1 MLADQARLKSGV
13 LLTSFRPS
21 RPPREAPIYRRALSL
36 ATAGLAGV
44 AVLVGWSIAPGAP
57 SNSLRRLT
65 RLQLAPGLLAAQP
78 TRLSVQPLSAEQRA
92 KGYHECNPA
101 DPLGIGPY
109 KPYRNLCMGR
119 MLVPQS
125 GGFTADGGY
134 DVVVHFHGYEATRKT
149 LVQVARGVVYVGI
162 DKGLNSGPYERAFA
176 APEAFPTLLR
186 SIEKGLQA
194 ESGNPNAHV
203 RHLALTAWSA
213 GYGAVNAILR
223 RHADAVDAVVLL
235 DGLHGSWDA
244 VPNRDPREP
253 LTASSIAPTVEFARR
268 AVRGEKIFIFSH
280 SAIDPVEY
288 PSTTE
293 TADLLLLE
301 LGVKRAAVQ
310 PGSSAFGQDSEAKS
324 GGFYVWSYKGRNE
337 LAHCA
342 HIPLMARA
350 LHIIE
355 PAWQTPPM
363 DRNVAMNPP
372 PKRWPR
378 PVAKEP
384 ADDSAEPAAE
394 LQE

>member
-1 MLADQARLKSGV
+1 M
-13 LLTSFRPS
+13 
-21 RPPREAPIYRRALSL
+21 SL
-36 ATAGLAGV
+36 AAAGLTGV
-44 AVLVGWSIAPGAP
+44 AVLVGWSFEPGAP
-57 SNSLRRLT
+57 TTALRRLA

-78 TRLSVQPLSAEQRA
+78 ARLSVQPLSAAQRA
-92 KGYHECNPA
+92 RGYHECNPA

-119 MLVPQS
+119 MLVPQQ
-125 GGFTADGGY
+125 GGHTPDGGY

-176 APEAFPTLLR
+176 TPEAFPTLLR

-194 ESGNPNAHV
+194 ESGNPKAHV
-203 RHLALTAWSA
+203 RRLALTAWSA

-223 RHADAVDAVVLL
+223 RHAETVDAVVLL

-244 VPNRDPREP
+244 VPNRDPNEP
-253 LTASSIAPTVEFARR
+253 LPASSLAPTIEFARR
-268 AVRGEKIFIFSH
+268 AVQGEKLFIFSH

-288 PSTTE
+288 PSTSE

-301 LGVKRAAVQ
+301 LGVKREPVPVGNQ
-310 PGSSAFGQDSEAKS
+310 VFGQDSKAER

-350 LHIIE
+350 LNIIE

-363 DRNVAMNPP
+363 DRNVLMNPP
-372 PKRWPR
+372 PKRWPQ
-378 PVAKEP
+378 
-384 ADDSAEPAAE
+384 PAAE
-394 LQE
+394 EADPVEAESAGVSEAESSPE